1 MKRILLF
8 ALLLLCLDAAAVS
21 PERVVPGVRD
31 AELLKGSLR
40 VSGIPFKCDPAIGP
54 AGRKA
59 AARLAADLSMAC
71 GKTSTVTSPIGLAAS
86 VGSGSAKGII
96 FLHADGMQPGEY
108 HISIG
113 SRCAVVS
120 ASSDEGIVHS
130 AQTLRQ
136 LLPESIYGA
145 ADGEKA
151 RWVLPCCEIH
161 DGPRMAY
168 RGLML
173 DCSRHF
179 WSTAEIRR
187 CLDLMEAFKLN
198 SFVWHLSDDQGW
210 RMETDTFPQL
220 NSIGSWREG
229 TATSDGS
236 SDHERYGGF
245 YSKDEI
251 REIIRYAEE
260 RGITV
265 IPEISLAGHVMAA
278 LAACPG
284 IGCTGGP
291 YEAATG
297 WGTFDELICPG
308 KQQSYEF
315 VQTVLGEAAALFPSE
330 YVHIGAAD
338 CPTTRLEACPDCQ
351 AKIGGLGLHDRPGST
366 AEQQLLGHFVGQMAG
381 MLASAGKKAVCMEDV
396 LDWMTAE
403 QLLESGITVICDD
416 AARGASAAAQ
426 GIPVI
431 FTSAPAEGTA
441 ALGIQEDV
449 WTESISTPEQLER
462 RLEDTLPQLS
472 EKQWRASSYPEKIS
486 NLDNHKTE

>member
-21 PERVVPGVRD
+21 PERVVPGVRE

-86 VGSGSAKGII
+86 VGNGSAKGII

-161 DGPRMAY
+161 DGPEMAY

-210 RMETDTFPQL
+210 RMETDAFPQL

-297 WGTFDELICPG
+297 WGIFDELICPG

-338 CPTTRLEACPDCQ
+338 CPTTRLETCP
-351 AKIGGLGLHDRPGST
+351 T
-366 AEQQLLGHFVGQMAG
+366 ARRK
-381 MLASAGKKAVCMEDV
+381 SAG
-396 LDWMTAE
+396 
-403 QLLESGITVICDD
+403 
-416 AARGASAAAQ
+416 SAC
-426 GIPVI
+426 
-431 FTSAPAEGTA
+431 TTAPAPPPSSSSWVISSGRW
-441 ALGIQEDV
+441 QECSRLQGRRPSAGR
-449 WTESISTPEQLER
+449 TCSTG
-462 RLEDTLPQLS
+462 
-472 EKQWRASSYPEKIS
+472 
-486 NLDNHKTE
+486 